1 MERGEKEGQNGT
13 HAEVP
18 CQRDTGNFLPRMRLL
33 VGFEARGAAAAF
45 GKSSAKDEII
55 ENEI

>member
-18 CQRDTGNFLPRMRLL
+18 CQRDTGNFLPRMRFL
-33 VGFEARGAAAAF
+33 VGFEARGAAF